1 MSNNAMKGGLGRRA
15 FLVGGLASAP
25 LLAASR
31 ALAQAGYPNKPVKL
45 LVPYA
50 PGGTTDLIS
59 RVMAGGITP
68 HFNGQTMVVENKG
81 GGGGVI
87 GAAETAR
94 SKPDGYSLGM
104 ATAST
109 VATLPAIQPSTPYNP
124 LTDFTPI
131 TRIAATPNV
140 IAVHPSFPAKT
151 FQEWAAEVKKNPDKY
166 SYATS
171 GTGSILHLQMELYK
185 SLTGADMTHVPYR
198 GSGPALNDVVAGQ
211 VPIIIDNVPTSLP
224 FIKAGRLVPI
234 VVASPQR
241 VAALP
246 DVPTFKEVGLE
257 EVNRVAFYGFVGPKG
272 LPRPIVDRV
281 REAVLKTL
289 AEPNVRARIEET
301 GSFIVGNT
309 PEEFAQEIKTEYEVY
324 KKVVQDRK
332 LQPE

>member
-1 MSNNAMKGGLGRRA
+1 
-15 FLVGGLASAP
+15 
-25 LLAASR
+25 
-31 ALAQAGYPNKPVKL
+31 
-45 LVPYA
+45 
-50 PGGTTDLIS
+50 
-59 RVMAGGITP
+59 
-68 HFNGQTMVVENKG
+68 
-81 GGGGVI
+81 
-87 GAAETAR
+87 
-94 SKPDGYSLGM
+94 
-104 ATAST
+104 
-109 VATLPAIQPSTPYNP
+109 
-124 LTDFTPI
+124 
-131 TRIAATPNV
+131 
-140 IAVHPSFPAKT
+140 VHPSFPAKAY
-151 FQEWAAEVKKNPDKY
+151 QAWADEVKKNPGKY